1 MTDVQK
7 NDRYRRDIDGLRAIA
22 VSAVVLFHA
31 GIPHIQ
37 SGFFGVDIFF
47 VISGYLIGKIIVS
60 SVAESNFSFVD
71 FYARR
76 AEGILPALFIVIL
89 FICIFGWYVLSA
101 IEYRGVGATSMS
113 ALIATSNISFLRQS
127 TDYFNSDS
135 RRSPFL

>member
-22 VSAVVLFHA
+22 VSAVVLFRA
-31 GIPHIQ
+31 GIPHIR

-76 AEGILPALFIVIL
+76 AERILPALFIVIL

-101 IEYRGVGATSMS
+101 IEYSWRWCHNYVD
-113 ALIATSNISFLRQS
+113 SNCDIK
-127 TDYFNSDS
+127 Y
-135 RRSPFL
+135 